1 MKVTRGGILLAVAGA
16 LLGGTPFPRTVSA
29 GSLDPYALAPYD
41 AMADGLAEADLWPEN
56 KTDGAQHG
64 HNEPTTERRRPK
76 TLLNWMVGPHERTE
90 DKEEPEQEQ
99 ERLDPDRP
107 HLAEA
112 STTVGKG
119 RIVLESGY
127 TFTEKGSSFSSH
139 SYPEALLRIGMFA
152 DWFEFR
158 VGQNVVNEAHTTAGV
173 RTRGDG
179 AQDLY
184 LGVKLALTAQKQY
197 LPQVAL
203 IPQITVPTGSKAV
216 TAGRVLPGLNVD
228 SSWEVIKDRFSIEL
242 LTAINRVADDIHHA
256 HVEVT
261 TGLTGVFQLTRALE
275 AFMEWDAFYPIGT
288 IVQASGPRH
297 YAVGGL
303 VYFITKDFEV
313 DIRAGVGLNR
323 QANDFLAGA
332 GFAVRY

>member
-1 MKVTRGGILLAVAGA
+1 MALSRNGKRGCIQLTAAVALIGGILLPHTVCAGP
-16 LLGGTPFPRTVSA
+16 LDQYTLGPHPTI
-29 GSLDPYALAPYD
+29 
-41 AMADGLAEADLWPEN
+41 ADGLAEPESGLEN
-56 KTDGAQHG
+56 KTTDGHSKY
-64 HNEPTTERRRPK
+64 NELTTEKRRPK
-76 TLLNWMVGPHERTE
+76 TLLNWALGDQERADEKE
-90 DKEEPEQEQ
+90 DTGQEP

-112 STTVGKG
+112 STTVGRG

-127 TFTEKGSSFSSH
+127 TFTEKRSAFSSH

-158 VGQNVVNEAHTTAGV
+158 IGQNVLSETRTVAGR
-173 RTRGDG
+173 RTHPDG

-184 LGVKLALTAQKQY
+184 LGVKLALTDQKRY
-197 LPQVAL
+197 LPQIAL
-203 IPQITVPTGSKAV
+203 IPRMTVPTGSREE

-228 SSWEVIKDRFSIEL
+228 SSWEVFSIEL
-242 LTAINRVADDIHHA
+242 LTAINPVADDIHHA

-261 TGLTGVFQLTRALE
+261 TGLTGVVGLTQRLE
-275 AFMEWDAFYPIGT
+275 AFAEWDAFYPIGP
-288 IVQASGPRH
+288 IASANGSRH
-297 YAVGGL
+297 YAVGGF
-303 VYFITKDFEV
+303 VYFITKDIEV

-323 QANDFLAGA
+323 QANDFLAGT

>member
-1 MKVTRGGILLAVAGA
+1 MDASCWVLLVAAIVLAVAPSRSQVA
-16 LLGGTPFPRTVSA
+16 YA
-29 GSLDPYALAPYD
+29 GSSD
-41 AMADGLAEADLWPEN
+41 
-56 KTDGAQHG
+56 
-64 HNEPTTERRRPK
+64 EPSIPRIEPQPRK
-76 TLLNWMVGPHERTE
+76 TLLKWPGLTPGDNEGP
-90 DKEEPEQEQ
+90 DEPK
-99 ERLDPDRP
+99 RLDPDRP
-107 HLAEA
+107 HLPES
-112 STTVGKG
+112 STAVGKG

-127 TFTEKGSSFSSH
+127 TFSEKGSSFTSQ

-158 VGQNVVNEAHTTAGV
+158 IGQNVVNEAHTAAGV
-173 RTRGDG
+173 RTGADG

-184 LGVKLALTAQKQY
+184 LGVKLALTEQKQY

-242 LTAINRVADDIHHA
+242 LTAINRVADDSHHA

-275 AFMEWDAFYPIGT
+275 TFMEWDAFYPIGT
-288 IVQASGPRH
+288 IAQASGPRH

-303 VYFITKDFEV
+303 VYFITKDFGA
-313 DIRAGVGLNR
+313 DIRAGVGLNQ
-323 QANDFLAGA
+323 QANDFLAGT
-332 GFAVRY
+332 GFAVRF

>member
-1 MKVTRGGILLAVAGA
+1 MNVRRGGILLAVAGA
-16 LLGGTPFPRTVSA
+16 LLGGTPFPRTVCA
-29 GSLDPYALAPYD
+29 GSLDPYALAPD
-41 AMADGLAEADLWPEN
+41 HAMTEGLAGPEPSPEH
-56 KTDGAQHG
+56 KTDAAHHG

-76 TLLNWMVGPHERTE
+76 TLLNWMVGNHEPRE
-90 DKEEPEQEQ
+90 DNEEPEQEQ

-158 VGQNVVNEAHTTAGV
+158 IGQNVVYDTHTAAGV
-173 RTRGDG
+173 RTRADG

-184 LGVKLALTAQKQY
+184 LGVKLALTEQKQY

-228 SSWEVIKDRFSIEL
+228 SSWEVINNRFSIEL
-242 LTAINRVADDIHHA
+242 LTAINRVADDSHHA

-261 TGLTGVFQLTRALE
+261 TGLTGVVQLTRALE
-275 AFMEWDAFYPIGT
+275 TFMEWDAFYPIAT
-288 IVQASGPRH
+288 IAQASGPRH

-303 VYFITKDFEV
+303 VYFITKDFGV

-323 QANDFLAGA
+323 QANDLLAGA